1 MKPCAVWQFLA
12 SPTVKLMKNIIDP
25 ISRALLKKEL
35 TPERFVR
42 KTNFGENEIYIINH
56 HNSPN
61 TMLEIGRLREISFRA
76 AGGGTGEEV
85 DIDVNDTC
93 EIPYE
98 QLLVWNP
105 EDEQITGG
113 YRYINCKNAL
123 FLDGELNLST
133 AHLFHF
139 SPVFIEK
146 YIPKTIELGRSWVQP
161 AYQPSAA
168 NRRGI
173 FSLDNLW
180 DGLGALVG
188 RYPEVDYFFGKV
200 TMYPHY
206 QREARD
212 LLLAFMKF
220 YFPDNDRLVWPIH
233 EVKHDFDIH
242 EMQQQFHGLSY
253 KEGYMILNRRV
264 RELGENIPPLINSYM
279 NLSATMRTFGTAV
292 NDLFGDVEET
302 GIMVAIDDIYPSKKD
317 RHLIVH

>member
-1 MKPCAVWQFLA
+1 MKQII
-12 SPTVKLMKNIIDP
+12 SPIA
-25 ISRALLKKEL
+25 RATLKKEL
-35 TPERFVR
+35 TPDRFVR
-42 KTNFGENEIYIINH
+42 RTNYGDNQIYIINH
-56 HNSPN
+56 HNAPN
-61 TMLEIGRLREISFRA
+61 VMLEIGRLRELSFRA

-85 DIDVNDTC
+85 DIDENDTC
-93 EIPYE
+93 EVPYE
-98 QLLVWNP
+98 QLLVWNA
-105 EDEQITGG
+105 EDEEITGG
-113 YRYINCKNAL
+113 YRYINCKNAM

-146 YIPKTIELGRSWVQP
+146 YIPRTIELGRSWVQP
-161 AYQPSAA
+161 AYQPSAT

-180 DGLGALVG
+180 DGLGALVH

-212 LLLAFMKF
+212 LLLAFMKY
-220 YFPDNDRLVWPIH
+220 YFPDKDRLVWPIN
-233 EVKHDFDIH
+233 ELRHDYDIS
-242 EMQQQFHGLSY
+242 EMQQRFHNLSY
-253 KEGYMILNRRV
+253 KEGYLVLNRRV
-264 RELGENIPPLINSYM
+264 RELGENVPPLINSYM

-302 GIMVAIDDIYPSKKD
+302 GIMVTIDDIYPTKKD